1 LDSLLLARVGDF
13 AEGQFGQVTAE
24 QAASVGVD
32 LAELVRAGFA
42 EPVIDG
48 VWRLRAGGRHE
59 FPRVYAAWL
68 RLEPATAGWERLVPA
83 SGVVSHGTAL
93 RVYRV
98 GDEAGAG
105 PEFTTSSPVTSSAR
119 VHTSSLGGGDW
130 RSVAGLPITTPG
142 RTLIDVAGRL
152 DTNELGRIIDGFVTG
167 RWVTGPELRADVT
180 VRLHDLPDL
189 GHEHRILADLVA
201 ALPG

>member
-1 LDSLLLARVGDF
+1 MDSLLLAQVGDF

-32 LAELVRAGFA
+32 LAELERAGFA

-48 VWRLRAGGRHE
+48 VWRLRARGRHE

-68 RLEPATAGWERLVPA
+68 RLEPATAGWDRQVPA

-98 GDEAGAG
+98 GDEAGYR
-105 PEFTTSSPVTSSAR
+105 PEFTTPTPMTSSAM
-119 VHTSSLGGGDW
+119 VHTLNLDGTDW
-130 RSVAGLPITTPG
+130 QAVVGLPTTTPG

-152 DTNELGRIIDGFVTG
+152 DSDELGRIIDGFVSG
-167 RWVTGPELRADVT
+167 RWVTGPVLRADVT
-180 VRLHDLPDL
+180 VRLRDMSNL
-189 GHEHRILADLVA
+189 GSEHRVLAELVA